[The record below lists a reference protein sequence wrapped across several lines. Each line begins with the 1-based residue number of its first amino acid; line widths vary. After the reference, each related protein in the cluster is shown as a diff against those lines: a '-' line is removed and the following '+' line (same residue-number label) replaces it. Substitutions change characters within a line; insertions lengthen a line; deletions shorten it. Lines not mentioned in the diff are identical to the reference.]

1 MDVKTCLEK
10 LGYVG
15 VLNFAT
21 VDEDGGP
28 QVRNISAV
36 HYEGADIY
44 FLTARGKSFARQL
57 YRDGRVQISG
67 YTRYKETIR
76 ISGIAL
82 EVPEEEQLQWRDIL
96 YREQPYLE
104 NVYPGETKNID
115 TIFVIKNYTIEY
127 FCLSTRPITREYFA
141 VGDGILK
148 PKGYR
153 ITEACIGC
161 GKCARVCPQKAVY
174 KVTDKDVGNV
184 EDETVYKALDKA
196 EDKSG
201 DKSGDKATGKGGSR
215 ATLNPYIIRQNNCLQ
230 CGNCFENCPV
240 KAIRRH

>member
-36 HYEGADIY
+36 HYEGTDIY

-82 EVPEEEQLQWRDIL
+82 EAPEEEQLQWRDIL

-148 PKGYR
+148 PKGYW

-174 KVTDKDVGNV
+174 K
-184 EDETVYKALDKA
+184 ALDKG
-196 EDKSG
+196 E

-215 ATLNPYIIRQNNCLQ
+215 ATPNPYIIRQNNCLQ